1 MTVFAT
7 HFHELTV
14 LEEREKCVKNCHVTA
29 RRATDGSNGLT
40 FLYEVRPGP
49 CLDSFG
55 IAVGEMANLP
65 PAVIA
70 DAKRKAKQLENFDYR
85 KKQTRLK
92 DDDPEKDGHNDVN
105 GIDHASAEKQASA
118 MNFINDF
125 KKLPLNALSSQ
136 DQKLQAIRSLIE
148 SHNM

>member
-14 LEEREKCVKNCHVTA
+14 LEERERCVKNCHVTA
-29 RRATDGSNGLT
+29 QRATDGSNGLT

-85 KKQTRLK
+85 KKARAADEKEQQDG
-92 DDDPEKDGHNDVN
+92 DDNDN
-105 GIDHASAEKQASA
+105 GTDHASAEKQSSA

-125 KKLPLNALSSQ
+125 KKLPLNTMSSQ
-136 DQKLQAIRSLIE
+136 EQKAQALQNLIA
-148 SHNM
+148 SHS

>member
-29 RRATDGSNGLT
+29 QRATDGSNGLT

-85 KKQTRLK
+85 KKARVAEDEQQQ
-92 DDDPEKDGHNDVN
+92 EEGGDVN
-105 GIDHASAEKQASA
+105 GTDHATAEKQSLA

-125 KKLPLNALSSQ
+125 KKTPLSSFSSEEE
-136 DQKLQAIRSLIE
+136 KARVLRRLIV
-148 SHNM
+148 SHS

>member
-29 RRATDGSNGLT
+29 HRATDGSNGLT

-65 PAVIA
+65 PVVIA

-85 KKQTRLK
+85 KKARVADEGQ
-92 DDDPEKDGHNDVN
+92 EKDGRNDADRT
-105 GIDHASAEKQASA
+105 DHASSEKQSSA

-125 KKLPLNALSSQ
+125 KKLPLNNLSSPE
-136 DQKLQAIRSLIE
+136 QKVQAIRSLIV
-148 SHNM
+148 SHS